1 MSKIKTPRKGAE
13 LKRGDTVKSK
23 TVISEIEKSMPVK
36 LRSCRYCRG
45 EPELTV
51 REDVNYKGDKG
62 YIAKVRCKSCGISVE
77 AFAEDKRTASVMVRS
92 YYQRGIFDA

>member
-1 MSKIKTPRKGAE
+1 M
-13 LKRGDTVKSK
+13 KSK
-23 TVISEIEKSMPVK
+23 TVISEIEKSLPVK
-36 LRSCRYCRG
+36 LRPCRYCRG

-62 YIAKVRCKSCGISVE
+62 FIAKVKCKSCGISVE

>member
-1 MSKIKTPRKGAE
+1 M
-13 LKRGDTVKSK
+13 KSK
-23 TVISEIEKSMPVK
+23 AVIGEIEKTLPEK
-36 LRSCRYCRG
+36 LRPCRYCRG

>member
-1 MSKIKTPRKGAE
+1 M
-13 LKRGDTVKSK
+13 KSK
-23 TVISEIEKSMPVK
+23 AVIGEIEKTLPEK
-36 LRSCRYCRG
+36 LRPCRYCRG

-62 YIAKVRCKSCGISVE
+62 FIAKVRCTGCGISVE